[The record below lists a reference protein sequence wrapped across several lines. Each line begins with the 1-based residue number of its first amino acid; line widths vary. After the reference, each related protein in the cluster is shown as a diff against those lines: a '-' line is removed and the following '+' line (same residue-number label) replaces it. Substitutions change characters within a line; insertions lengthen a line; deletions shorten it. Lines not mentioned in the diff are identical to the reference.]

1 MAVKSKT
8 SLGRVEHKEGRP
20 KTTRQGYGQHSR
32 PHRRGKKKPVGQGR

>member
-20 KTTRQGYGQHSR
+20 KTTSQGYGQHSR
-32 PHRRGKKKPVGQGR
+32 PRRRGKKKLVGQGR